1 MIGVVSNS
9 DGRADVLAAAM
20 ELFVSSG
27 VQFVVH
33 CGDVGGRHVLD
44 VLSRLQS
51 GFVWGDRDSDR
62 MGLLRYAQ
70 SQGVTCFGSMGEF
83 DAGDKRVVVVHG
95 DDKKVITRLL
105 DEQQYDYILC
115 GHGLAPEDRTVG
127 RTRVLNPGP
136 LYGAGSARSAVLLDA
151 QAGKLRLVPL

>member
-9 DGRADVLAAAM
+9 DGRAEALAAAM
-20 ELFVSSG
+20 EVFVASG
-27 VQFVVH
+27 VEFVVH

-44 VLSRLQS
+44 VLARVHS
-51 GFVWGDRDSDR
+51 GFVWGDRDADR

-83 DAGDKRVVVVHG
+83 DVGERRLVVVHG
-95 DDKKVITRLL
+95 EDKKLIARLL

-115 GHGLAPEDRTVG
+115 GHAMAAEDRTVG

-136 LYGAGSARSAVLLDA
+136 LYGPGTARSAALLDP